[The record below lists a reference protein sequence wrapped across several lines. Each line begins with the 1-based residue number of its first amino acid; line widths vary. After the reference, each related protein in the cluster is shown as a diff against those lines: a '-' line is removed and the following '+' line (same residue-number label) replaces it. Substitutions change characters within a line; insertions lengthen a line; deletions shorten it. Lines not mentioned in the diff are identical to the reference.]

1 MCGQRGTYMTI
12 LPGLGLT
19 THQHQNE
26 WLLTSWVDTA
36 QHFRSDGMLEGI
48 GQAVNEETHSL
59 D

>member
-1 MCGQRGTYMTI
+1 MTI